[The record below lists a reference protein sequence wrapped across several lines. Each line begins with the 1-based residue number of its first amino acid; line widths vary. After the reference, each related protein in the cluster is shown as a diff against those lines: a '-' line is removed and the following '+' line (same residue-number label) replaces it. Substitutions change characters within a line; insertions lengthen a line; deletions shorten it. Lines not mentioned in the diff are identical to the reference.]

1 MERNEEKTGSPGEPE
16 EESFGE
22 MFDRSFV
29 APTRYEP
36 GRKVS
41 ARVVKVTPEWVF
53 LDLGRKGEGVL
64 AAKEMLDDA
73 GNVAIKEGDT
83 LEAYFVSADGSEM
96 LFTTRVAGGAAGS
109 AQLDNFSKSGLS
121 MAWSCGMQNAS
132 ARMVMP
138 VIIM

>member
-1 MERNEEKTGSPGEPE
+1 MEQEEAKTETPVEPE

-22 MFDRSFV
+22 MLDRSFV

-64 AAKEMLDDA
+64 AAKELLDEA
-73 GNVAIKEGDT
+73 GSVRVKEGDP
-83 LEAYFVSADGSEM
+83 L
-96 LFTTRVAGGAAGS
+96 
-109 AQLDNFSKSGLS
+109 
-121 MAWSCGMQNAS
+121 
-132 ARMVMP
+132 P
-138 VIIM
+138 

>member
-1 MERNEEKTGSPGEPE
+1 MGSSVWDGSGTGWRNCWGSVSQRSGGGGEKSGRGKHVEPDEQKTGTTEEPE

-41 ARVVKVTPEWVF
+41 ALVVKVTPEWVF

-64 AAKEMLDDA
+64 AAKELLDEA
-73 GNVAIKEGDT
+73 GAVRVKEGDAI
-83 LEAYFVSADGSEM
+83 EAYFVSSDGSEM
-96 LFTTRVAGGAAGS
+96 LF
-109 AQLDNFSKSGLS
+109 
-121 MAWSCGMQNAS
+121 
-132 ARMVMP
+132 
-138 VIIM
+138 

>member
-1 MERNEEKTGSPGEPE
+1 MRPENTGRGNHVKPDEEKTETPGEPE

-22 MFDRSFV
+22 MLDRSFV

-64 AAKEMLDDA
+64 AAKELQDET
-73 GNVAIKEGDT
+73 GIVAAKEGDT
-83 LEAYFVSADGSEM
+83 LEAYFVSSDGSEM
-96 LFTTRVAGGAAGS
+96 LFTTRVSGGTAGS
-109 AQLDNFSKSGLS
+109 ALL
-121 MAWSCGMQNAS
+121 
-132 ARMVMP
+132 
-138 VIIM
+138 

>member
-1 MERNEEKTGSPGEPE
+1 MEPDEEKTETPGEPE

-64 AAKEMLDDA
+64 AAKELMDEA
-73 GNVAIKEGDT
+73 GIVAVKEGDP

-96 LFTTRVAGGAAGS
+96 LFTTRVTGGVAGAA
-109 AQLDNFSKSGLS
+109 QLEDASNSGI
-121 MAWSCGMQNAS
+121 
-132 ARMVMP
+132 P
-138 VIIM
+138 VDGV

>member
-1 MERNEEKTGSPGEPE
+1 MEPDEEKAETPGEPE

-64 AAKEMLDDA
+64 AAKELMDA
-73 GNVAIKEGDT
+73 SGSVTVKEGDT
-83 LEAYFVSADGSEM
+83 LEAYFVGATKLLSSISPKFSSSGSPGVSVFSSSG
-96 LFTTRVAGGAAGS
+96 FTWFPRPVFSRRLRALPGS
-109 AQLDNFSKSGLS
+109 
-121 MAWSCGMQNAS
+121 
-132 ARMVMP
+132 
-138 VIIM
+138 